1 MLVVLV
7 FEVVFVV
14 LVFAVVFIVDV
25 GGVDWGGV
33 GV

>member
-1 MLVVLV
+1 MLVVLIGV
-7 FEVVFVV
+7 VWEFE
-14 LVFAVVFIVDV
+14 VVFIVDV